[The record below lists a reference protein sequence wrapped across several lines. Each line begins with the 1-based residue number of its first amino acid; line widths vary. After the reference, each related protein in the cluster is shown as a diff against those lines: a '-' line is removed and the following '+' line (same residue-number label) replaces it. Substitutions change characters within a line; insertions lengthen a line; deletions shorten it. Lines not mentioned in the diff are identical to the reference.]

1 MVVSVY
7 EKISESESVIFV
19 GTGVRRV
26 GADVVVLNAYG
37 AESIESKWMVE
48 PSLAGRISMVISES
62 VFAVTMKEG
71 NDRIN
76 LPSSANCEHLLY
88 RKCSGME

>member
-1 MVVSVY
+1 MVVSVC

-19 GTGVRRV
+19 GTGVLRL

-48 PSLAGRISMVISES
+48 LSLAGRISMVISES
-62 VFAVTMKEG
+62 VFASTMKEG
-71 NDRIN
+71 NDRMN
-76 LPSSANCEHLLY
+76 FPSSANCEHPLY